1 MPCRGDD
8 ALMAL
13 MQMEKQRFIADYVEQ
28 SVLAAADDG
37 QALHYTE
44 NGMVEPTAY
53 GQRLEEDAACAAE
66 EIFARV
72 LDHYLAEAANFG
84 PDGPYNDVVE
94 HVGNEFKPV
103 LNADERDVFERI
115 SEAHFKH
122 LQKAA
127 LPPTEHAQISDM
139 ALILLKKPLEFAD
152 LNIEGL
158 LNSRE
163 KTVFSEIIQ
172 KLRRLAKMD
181 PVLF

>member
-13 MQMEKQRFIADYVEQ
+13 MQTEKQRFIADYAEQ
-28 SVLAAADDG
+28 LVLAAADDG
-37 QALHYTE
+37 QALRYTE

-53 GQRLEEDAACAAE
+53 GQRLEEDAAYAAE

-72 LDHYLAEAANFG
+72 LDHYLAEAANFN
-84 PDGPYNDVVE
+84 PDGPYNDAVE

-103 LNADERDVFERI
+103 LDADEREVFERI
-115 SEAHFKH
+115 GEAHFKQI
-122 LQKAA
+122 QKAA
-127 LPPTEHAQISDM
+127 LPHLEQAQISEM
-139 ALILLKKPLEFAD
+139 ALILLKTPLEFAD
-152 LNIEGL
+152 LNTEGL

-163 KTVFSEIIQ
+163 KTVFSEVIQ
-172 KLRRLAKMD
+172 KLCRLAKMD